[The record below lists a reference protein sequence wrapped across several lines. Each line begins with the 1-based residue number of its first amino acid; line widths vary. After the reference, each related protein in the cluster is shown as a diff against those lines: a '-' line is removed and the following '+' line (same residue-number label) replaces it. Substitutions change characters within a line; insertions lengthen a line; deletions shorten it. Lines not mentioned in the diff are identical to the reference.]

1 MSLPLLG
8 QFVGL
13 LALGLCLAAFASTRD
28 DRLLVILIFANIAF
42 AVQFFL
48 LGGVVAGAIST
59 LIVLRIWLVRR
70 YKGNARIMAAML
82 AATVLVA
89 VPGWQ
94 GPADAVPL
102 AAGLIGTFAMFMLRG
117 IPMRVGLAAGAA
129 CWMAANYLS
138 GSVGAMVAEALILA
152 TNAVT
157 IARMA
162 RAGPGAAR
170 DARA

>member
-1 MSLPLLG
+1 MILPILG
-8 QFVGL
+8 QLVGL
-13 LALGLCLAAFASTRD
+13 LALALCLAAFASARD

-48 LGGVVAGAIST
+48 LGGWVAGAISA
-59 LIVLRIWLVRR
+59 LIVLRILLVRR
-70 YKGNARIMAAML
+70 CKGNPWVMAAML

-89 VPGWQ
+89 LPGWQ

-102 AAGLIGTFAMFMLRG
+102 AAGLIGTVSMFMLDG

-129 CWMAANYLS
+129 CWMLANHLS
-138 GSVGAMVAEALILA
+138 GSLGALAAEALILA

-162 RAGPGAAR
+162 RMARRDVGA
-170 DARA
+170 